1 MNSPKVR
8 EAMRIVSKQL
18 RAMDPAE
25 LRRQIDTHR
34 GGPLSRQL
42 IDSGMF
48 EAREAEAAEL
58 LPAGPAVAVPRG
70 PLVFSSETAALWS
83 NVRDWSN
90 PHVTSWFTNHYVA
103 AYAAVDW
110 SSLRSQAEHSI
121 AWLKGGTALIESLID
136 LHFDY
141 HAVKLPLGSLER
153 QTKMQ
158 TFVVSFSD
166 DIEDY
171 GWAA

>member
-58 LPAGPAVAVPRG
+58 LPARAGGCGSTRSARF
-70 PLVFSSETAALWS
+70 LVG
-83 NVRDWSN
+83 DG
-90 PHVTSWFTNHYVA
+90 
-103 AYAAVDW
+103 
-110 SSLRSQAEHSI
+110 SSLEQCAR
-121 AWLKGGTALIESLID
+121 
-136 LHFDY
+136 
-141 HAVKLPLGSLER
+141 LEQSPR
-153 QTKMQ
+153 H
-158 TFVVSFSD
+158 
-166 DIEDY
+166 
-171 GWAA
+171 